1 MAHDGGSWLAAVS
14 DPLVRNWIVPARNVS
29 LEVRDCR
36 TRPSKKCTTLWLHG
50 LREDERKLLSQP
62 WMGHPPALSAK
73 GFPFDSIQLSSAP
86 FAPEQCTSYVRGVH
100 ALFSAKGTASNFYVG
115 NAGHLV
121 INVLNPLLAALAHSQ
136 PPMPTWLYWVTVG
149 GAAQQA
155 GLGPQS

>member
-36 TRPSKKCTTLWLHG
+36 TRPSKKCTTLWLHA

-155 GLGPQS
+155 GLDPQS